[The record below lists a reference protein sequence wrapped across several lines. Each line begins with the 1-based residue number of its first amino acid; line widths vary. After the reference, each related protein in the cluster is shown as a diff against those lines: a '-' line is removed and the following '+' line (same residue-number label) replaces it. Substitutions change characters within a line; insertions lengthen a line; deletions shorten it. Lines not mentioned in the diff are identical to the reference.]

1 MYHGE
6 RLNSITHLVG
16 AVLSVVG
23 AAILVTVGV
32 MHHRHWDVIVSFVI
46 YSLTLILL
54 YTTSTL
60 YHSFQGRPKAIFQR
74 LDHSAIY
81 LLIAGS
87 YTPFTL
93 VTLRGHWG
101 WTIFGVNWTLAIFG
115 IAQEGRIRRDKG
127 RILSLVIY
135 LVMGWMIVFAAKPLF
150 TALPSTGLWLLGCG
164 GLAYTL
170 GIVFYVIDERMRHAH
185 GIWHLFVLAGSAL
198 QYLCVLGFLA

>member
-6 RLNSITHLVG
+6 KLNSITHLVG

-23 AAILVTVGV
+23 AAILLTVAV
-32 MHHRHWDVIVSFVI
+32 MHHRHWDIIVSFAI
-46 YSLTLILL
+46 YSLTLVML
-54 YTTSTL
+54 YTFSTL
-60 YHSFQGRPKAIFQR
+60 YHSFQGRHKEIFQR

-81 LLIAGS
+81 LLIAGT

-93 VTLRGHWG
+93 VTLRGPWG
-101 WTIFGVNWTLAIFG
+101 WTIFGINWALAIFG
-115 IAQEGRIRRDKG
+115 IAQEGRIRRDTG

-135 LVMGWMIVFAAKPLF
+135 VVMGWMIVFAAKPLIA
-150 TALPSTGLWLLGCG
+150 ALPHTGLALLAGG

-170 GIVFYVIDERMRHAH
+170 GIVFYVLDARMRHAH
-185 GIWHLFVLAGSAL
+185 GIWHLFVLAGSVL